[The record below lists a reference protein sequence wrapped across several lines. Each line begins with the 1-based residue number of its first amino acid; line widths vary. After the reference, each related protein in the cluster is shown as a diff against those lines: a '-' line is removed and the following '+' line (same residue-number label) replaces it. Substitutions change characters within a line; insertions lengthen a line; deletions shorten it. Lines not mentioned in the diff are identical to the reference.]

1 METKKD
7 DFWSMSI
14 LLMLALLSLLIIALY
29 SCTTSKPMVYERT
42 IVRTDTVFKA
52 DAMWHNR
59 FVENIVDNVSKQFSS
74 VKDSVATV
82 VDEQGNVK
90 KHEAWHWREN
100 STQTSTERILRD
112 SLEDIKGRYFAL
124 LTMKA
129 DSLDKVY
136 KPPSAYITKTPS
148 LNLWERWCIEVGR
161 AVTIGLIVAI
171 ISLIIF
177 LIRQMK

>member
-7 DFWSMSI
+7 DFWSKSM
-14 LLMLALLSLLIIALY
+14 LLMLALLLLLIIALC

-42 IVRTDTVFKA
+42 IVRTDTVIKA
-52 DAMWHNR
+52 DSMWHNR

-74 VKDSVATV
+74 IKDSVATV

-90 KHEAWHWREN
+90 KREAWHWKEN
-100 STQTSTERILRD
+100 SIQTSMERILRD

-124 LTMKA
+124 LSMKA
-129 DSLDKVY
+129 VDKTY
-136 KPPSAYITKTPS
+136 KPPSAYITKTTS

-161 AVTIGLIVAI
+161 AVTIGLIVGIVSLLLYAI
-171 ISLIIF
+171 
-177 LIRQMK
+177 RKKK

>member
-1 METKKD
+1 M
-7 DFWSMSI
+7 
-14 LLMLALLSLLIIALY
+14 LLMLALLSLLIIALC

-52 DAMWHNR
+52 DSMWSNR

-74 VKDSVATV
+74 IKDSVATV

-90 KHEAWHWREN
+90 KREAWHWKEN
-100 STQTSTERILRD
+100 SIQTSTERILRD

-124 LTMKA
+124 LSIKA
-129 DSLDKVY
+129 DSLDKTY

-161 AVTIGLIVAI
+161 AVIIGLIVGIVSLLLYAI
-171 ISLIIF
+171 
-177 LIRQMK
+177 RKKK

>member
-7 DFWSMSI
+7 DFWSKSI
-14 LLMLALLSLLIIALY
+14 LLMLALLLLLIIALC

-42 IVRTDTVFKA
+42 IVRTDTVIKA
-52 DAMWHNR
+52 DTTWHNR

-74 VKDSVATV
+74 IKDSVATV

-100 STQTSTERILRD
+100 STQTSTEKILRD
-112 SLEDIKGRYFAL
+112 SLEDFKGRYFAL

-129 DSLDKVY
+129 DSLDKTY
-136 KPPSAYITKTPS
+136 KPPSTYTTQTPTY
-148 LNLWERWCIEVGR
+148 NLWERWCIEVGR
-161 AVTIGLIVAI
+161 AVTIGLIVSIVSLLLYAI
-171 ISLIIF
+171 
-177 LIRQMK
+177 RKKK